1 MENTLSLRK
10 NKIFLRLAAVALS
23 VTASVIFVQLF
34 HYAGMISG
42 LDAAVGAALLPMHIP
57 VLISG
62 FLCGP
67 AVGFAVGSLSPVI
80 SFLISGMP
88 TSTLLPFMVIELAVY
103 GLVSGTLSKTKLPLF
118 ASVLTAQ
125 TAGRIARAMAVVFAI
140 YIIGNESLTL
150 ASIKTFILSGIF
162 GIVIQWV
169 AVPFAVEKMKGLRK
183 YYE

>member
-10 NKIFLRLAAVALS
+10 NKALLKALTVA
-23 VTASVIFVQLF
+23 ASVVASVVFVQLF

-42 LDAAVGAALLPMHIP
+42 LEAAVGSALLPMHIP
-57 VLISG
+57 VLVAG

-67 AVGFAVGSLSPVI
+67 AVGFAVGALSPVL
-80 SFLISGMP
+80 SFMISGMP
-88 TSTLLPFMVIELAVY
+88 TAALLPFMVIELAVY
-103 GLVSGTLSKTKLPLF
+103 GLVSGALSKTKLPVF
-118 ASVLTAQ
+118 ASVLTTQ
-125 TAGRIARAMAVVFAI
+125 VAGRAARAMAVVFAI
-140 YIIGNESLTL
+140 YAMGNEALTL

-169 AVPFAVEKMKGLRK
+169 AVPFAVDKMKGLKK